1 MEQAE
6 ADARE
11 GALDPIV
18 DEDYL
23 ETGTGESGA
32 LATAKIHA
40 FNTDV
45 ELRFYPEGIDA
56 DEVILAFVA
65 ACRRYERLFSRTLP
79 HSDIARINAAHGE
92 PVSVDPETADLLE
105 FARLYA
111 KASEGLFDVTVAPLL
126 DLWEKA
132 QREGRE
138 PSAAKIERV
147 RSHVGWHNIER
158 FRAGTPV
165 LGPEDDARG
174 WLVRLSDPQAQL
186 DCGGIAKGFVAD
198 RLGVL
203 LRRRGVERFLIDVGG
218 DILAGDCKPDG
229 AKWRVGISGADGD
242 TVGFVEVARR
252 AVVTSGIGQRGFSVA
267 GTDYPHIID
276 PRTGRPTT
284 STLASV
290 TLVTERALDAE
301 GYSTGV
307 LLLDEGAVDFVKRTK
322 AIRSAL
328 FSDVQGKVFTV

>member
-1 MEQAE
+1 MEQPRAE
-6 ADARE
+6 IAE
-11 GALDPIV
+11 GALDPIA

-23 ETGTGESGA
+23 ETGTDEGGS

-40 FNTDV
+40 FNTNV
-45 ELRFYPEGIDA
+45 ELRFYPEGNDA
-56 DEVILAFVA
+56 GEVTSAFVA

-79 HSDIARINAAHGE
+79 HSDIARINAAHGA
-92 PVSVDPETADLLE
+92 PVPVDSETADLLE

-111 KASEGLFDVTVAPLL
+111 RASDGLFDVTVAPLL

-132 QREGRE
+132 QREGCE

-147 RSHVGWHNIER
+147 RSHVGWNGIER
-158 FRAGTPV
+158 FRAGAPV
-165 LGPEDDARG
+165 LGPEDDARE

-198 RLGVL
+198 RLGLL
-203 LRRRGVERFLIDVGG
+203 LRKHGIGRFLIDVGG
-218 DILAGDCKPDG
+218 DILAGGCKPDG
-229 AKWRVGISGADGD
+229 SKWRVGISGADGE
-242 TVGFVEVARR
+242 TVGFTEVARR
-252 AVVTSGIGQRGFSVA
+252 AVVTSGIGQRGYSVA
-267 GTDYPHIID
+267 GTDYPHIVD
-276 PRTGRPTT
+276 PRTGRPTS

-328 FSDVQGKVFTV
+328 FTDVRGKVFTV

>member
-1 MEQAE
+1 MQQEQA
-6 ADARE
+6 DATE
-11 GALDPIV
+11 SALDPIA

-23 ETGTGESGA
+23 ETRADEGGA

-45 ELRFYPEGIDA
+45 ELRFYPGSSNA
-56 DEVILAFVA
+56 DEVVSAFVT

-132 QREGRE
+132 QREGCE

-147 RSHVGWHNIER
+147 RSHVGWKNIVR
-158 FRAGTPV
+158 FRTGTPV

-186 DCGGIAKGFVAD
+186 DCGGIAKGFIAD
-198 RLGVL
+198 RLGLL
-203 LRRRGVERFLIDVGG
+203 LRRSGISRFLIDVGG

-229 AKWRVGISGADGD
+229 SKWRVGISGADGE

-252 AVVTSGIGQRGFSVA
+252 AVVTSGIGQRGYTVA

-301 GYSTGV
+301 GHSTGV
-307 LLLDEGAVDFVKRTK
+307 LLLDEGAVDFVRRTK

>member
-11 GALDPIV
+11 DALDPIV
-18 DEDYL
+18 DEDCL
-23 ETGTGESGA
+23 ETGTDEGGA

-40 FNTDV
+40 FSTNV
-45 ELRFYPEGIDA
+45 KLRFYPEGVDA

-79 HSDIARINAAHGE
+79 HSDIACLNAAHGA
-92 PVSVDPETADLLE
+92 PVSIDPETADLLE
-105 FARLYA
+105 FSRLYA

-132 QREGRE
+132 QREGCE
-138 PSAAKIERV
+138 PSAAKIKRM
-147 RSHVGWHNIER
+147 RSHVGWNKIER
-158 FRAGTPV
+158 FRAGAPV

-174 WLVRLSDPQAQL
+174 WIARLSDPQAQL

-203 LRRRGVERFLIDVGG
+203 LRRRGIGCFLIDVGG

-229 AKWRVGISGADGD
+229 AKWRVGISGADGE

-290 TLVTERALDAE
+290 TLVTERAIDAE

-307 LLLDEGAVDFVKRTK
+307 LLLDGGAVDFVKHTK

-328 FSDVQGKVFTV
+328 FSDVQGKVFTL